1 MPVEFASNRQGAN
14 LEFLFPLPISQETE
28 ITAFRLNGKNIEK
41 SRGNGCPR
49 VIKKKFRT
57 YFCMVNQT
65 NSNRAAKTIY
75 TTHEV
80 SRLLHVNPRSVINW
94 IEQNLLPSYR
104 TPGGHRR
111 IRHDDLLAFL
121 RKHQIPTPASLVEGG
136 FTVLVVDD
144 EQEIVE
150 LIRNY
155 FQRHGSYEVVTASD
169 GISALLE
176 VGRVKPD
183 LLILDIMIPGV
194 DGIEVCR
201 RIKNDP
207 SNKTVI
213 IAVSG
218 TADKEKKALQAG
230 ADAFMPKPVDLDKL
244 HAEALRLLR
253 VL

>member
-1 MPVEFASNRQGAN
+1 MAN
-14 LEFLFPLPISQETE
+14 ETK
-28 ITAFRLNGKNIEK
+28 TAK
-41 SRGNGCPR
+41 S
-49 VIKKKFRT
+49 
-57 YFCMVNQT
+57 
-65 NSNRAAKTIY
+65 IY

-121 RKHQIPTPASLVEGG
+121 RKHQIPTPESLVEGK
-136 FTVLVVDD
+136 FNVLIVDD

-150 LIRNY
+150 IMRVFL
-155 FQRHGSYEVVTASD
+155 QRQGGYEITSAAD
-169 GISALLE
+169 GISALIE
-176 VGRVKPD
+176 VGRTKPD

-201 RIKNDP
+201 RIKADAN
-207 SNKTVI
+207 NRTVI

-218 TADKEKKALQAG
+218 SAEHEKRILQAG
-230 ADAFMPKPVDLDKL
+230 ADAFMTKPIDLEKL
-244 HAEALRLLR
+244 HTESKRLLR